1 MKQLRELLR
10 YHFRDDQSK
19 DQKLRKANL
28 IVIVRELLERESASG
43 EVNRNDGE
51 LSDHLSILSVD
62 TNEVGESDDDDDDA
76 QNIVNV

>member
-1 MKQLRELLR
+1 MKQLRELLQ
-10 YHFRDDQSK
+10 YYFRDDRSK

-28 IVIVRELLERESASG
+28 IVIICELLERESASG

-51 LSDHLSILSVD
+51 FSDHLSILLVD